1 MAKPKPK
8 IMVDKR
14 EDRYVYDGKT
24 WSIDEY
30 INSIQQLK
38 EEDWETISLYIDY
51 DHNISM
57 LLTAKRLETDKEYQD
72 RLEQEKRAEEI
83 SRASRAIAKERRRKQ
98 YHLLRKEFEQE
109 EIV

>member
-1 MAKPKPK
+1 MEKPKPK

-14 EDRYVYDGKT
+14 EDRYVYNGQT

-30 INSIQQLK
+30 ITSIQQLK
-38 EEDWETISLYIDY
+38 EEGWEAISFYID
-51 DHNISM
+51 DDLNISM
-57 LLTAKRLETDKEYQD
+57 SLTAKRLETDKEYQD

-83 SRASRAIAKERRRKQ
+83 SRADRAIAKERRRKQ
-98 YHLLRKEFEQE
+98 YQQLRKEFEQE